1 MSENTPLSKSVQIVN
16 VLGMHARA
24 AAALVRT
31 TARFQSQIT
40 VARDGQVV
48 NAKSILGLMTL
59 AAARGTFVTVRCEGA
74 DAADALAAVEACISG
89 RFGEHE

>member
-1 MSENTPLSKSVQIVN
+1 MSEKLNKTVQIVN

-31 TARFQSQIT
+31 TARFTSHIT
-40 VARDGQVV
+40 VARDEQAV

-59 AAARGTFVTVRCEGA
+59 AAARGTFVTITCEGP
-74 DAADALAAVEACISG
+74 DAAEALAAVEACIGG